1 MSPMLQISFSMWV
14 LFFISISILVLYS
27 YLMFRENRKLLK
39 RLLAATGPKE
49 WLVAVYLT
57 FGFALVTTF
66 VHIVPSVPDPSISSP
81 FEDGVEAFMFGLSW
95 SILIFLS
102 TITYGIFKNSQYPE
116 LYLLGLLIF
125 TGALSLAFYPLI
137 HSDYG
142 SQFIQGLIGVGILAI
157 LSVDR
162 LMLGQYMYRFL
173 WSISHIVL
181 IGFTL
186 WFIITGTAA
195 YFRFEPNPGK
205 ALLYTGY
212 VLLGAVWLYFEGIIT
227 SGRKSQNHLLSP
239 TGFPN
244 NELHQTKE
252 DFSKE
257 TLVNLMSSEIDK
269 MPVSMPVHE
278 KAAPPSPPITTEE
291 PDHISTIPEQ
301 IPLLR
306 LYCLGP
312 FRFVR
317 GDETIDAKVIKAY
330 QKPLEIL
337 KVIAVSTNR
346 EVSREEILD
355 YLWETS
361 EGDRAMAAFQKAL
374 GRLRVLLDCP
384 GLKENKESYV
394 IAQGGRYALHPH
406 CTWVDIEEFLKY
418 VNLGKRYRE
427 DGLDDNAISAFQK
440 ADELWQGHLLEG
452 HAPKPWLIPQRKR
465 MEETYTNL
473 HIEAAKLLLRKK
485 DYALAEACVLKSLAM
500 NPDSEEGVRII
511 ALAQYAQGKKSEALK
526 SLNDFTGRMEKKF
539 KTESSPKTQKL
550 KTLIRIDKQINPL
563 EWI

>member
-1 MSPMLQISFSMWV
+1 MLKFSR
-14 LFFISISILVLYS
+14 SISILVFAAIATLTVYS
-27 YLMFRENRKLLK
+27 YLIFRENRRLLK
-39 RLLAATGPKE
+39 KLVAATGPKE
-49 WLVAVYLT
+49 LMVAVYLT
-57 FGFALVTTF
+57 FGFILVTAS
-66 VHIVPSVPDPSISSP
+66 VHIVPSVPDPSVSSP
-81 FEDGVEAFMFGLSW
+81 FQDSVEAFAFGLSW
-95 SILIFLS
+95 GILIFLA

-116 LYLLGLLIF
+116 IYLLGLLIF
-125 TGALSLAFYPLI
+125 TGALSLVFYPLI

-142 SQFIQGLIGVGILAI
+142 SQFSQGLIGVGILVI
-157 LSVDR
+157 LSIDR
-162 LMLGQYMYRFL
+162 LVIGQHMHRFL

-181 IGFTL
+181 IGFAL

-212 VLLGAVWLYFEGIIT
+212 VMLGAVWLYFEGIIT
-227 SGRKSQNHLLSP
+227 SGRKGHDLPVSSP
-239 TGFPN
+239 RVTT
-244 NELHQTKE
+244 NELPQTEE
-252 DFSKE
+252 DSSKE
-257 TLVNLMSSEIDK
+257 EPIGLMSSEIESA
-269 MPVSMPVHE
+269 PISMPAPE
-278 KAAPPSPPITTEE
+278 TAAPPPTRPLTMEALDYPSPN
-291 PDHISTIPEQ
+291 SEQ

-306 LYCLGP
+306 IYCLGS
-312 FRFVR
+312 FRIVQ
-317 GDETIDAKVIKAY
+317 GDKTLDLKVLKAN

-337 KVIAVSTNR
+337 KIIAIATNR

-355 YLWETS
+355 YLWGNS

-374 GRLRVLLDCP
+374 GRLRALLDCP

-394 IAQGGRYALHPH
+394 IAKGGRYALHPH
-406 CTWVDIEEFLKY
+406 YTWVDIEEFLKY

-440 ADELWQGHLLEG
+440 ADQLWLGTLLDG
-452 HAPKPWLIPQRKR
+452 HAPEPWLIPQRKR
-465 MEETYTNL
+465 MEETYINL
-473 HIEAAKLLLRKK
+473 HIEAAKLLLRKR
-485 DYALAEACVLKSLAM
+485 DYALAESCVLKSLAM

-526 SLNDFTGRMEKKF
+526 NINDFTGRMEKKF

-550 KTLIRIDKQINPL
+550 KSIIRLDKQINPL